1 MNQLLLGED
10 ISQHGDTEYGER
22 YADYCTGH
30 GNAQGRKD
38 FFILKYGFIAAQV
51 QLPGPQQKPS
61 PQGISRIVNGKYKNL
76 PEGEKG
82 DDKYK
87 NQKSVN
93 NCLSGYLTWRQ
104 MWQPGFFRSLF
115 LHDKELLS

>member
-10 ISQHGDTEYGER
+10 ISQHGDAEHGEGD
-22 YADYCTGH
+22 ADDRTGH
-30 GNAQGRKD
+30 GNTQGRKD

-51 QLPGPQQKPS
+51 QMPGPQKKSS
-61 PQGISRIVNGKYKNL
+61 PQGISRIVNGKYKYL

-93 NCLSGYLTWRQ
+93 NCLSGYLTRRQ
-104 MWQPGFFRSLF
+104 MRQPGFFRSLF